1 MAGRSRFETA
11 ILIVLIAAAVIFILL
26 LAGIGS
32 EFLTNPKV

>member
-1 MAGRSRFETA
+1 MAARTRLETV
-11 ILIVLIAAAVIFILL
+11 ILIVLIVAAVIFVLL

>member
-1 MAGRSRFETA
+1 MAGRSRLETV
-11 ILIVLIAAAVIFILL
+11 ILIVLIAAALIFVLL

>member
-1 MAGRSRFETA
+1 MAGRSRFETV
-11 ILIVLIAAAVIFILL
+11 ILIVLIGAALIFVLL

>member
-1 MAGRSRFETA
+1 MAARSRFETV
-11 ILIVLIAAAVIFILL
+11 ILIVLIAAAVIFVLL